1 MGSVVKEILGTKR
14 MRDSSFKRSRKY
26 FSMCG
31 RMHGST
37 IQLASVNTLTL
48 SYAHSTA
55 SYVPP
60 VVQTNGNASTC
71 LLGVKHEVIG

>member
-31 RMHGST
+31 RMHGSA
-37 IQLASVNTLTL
+37 I
-48 SYAHSTA
+48 
-55 SYVPP
+55 
-60 VVQTNGNASTC
+60 
-71 LLGVKHEVIG
+71 